1 MRAMRIRTIIAVILA
16 VTICFGATTMWTADT
31 TGRDGDTDANI
42 IDSNGSP
49 TGTTTGAAP
58 KKGGNKFAKIFKAP
72 FKAISKLF
80 GGSRDQN
87 RLQRLKESDVAK
99 FESAPMMRVSD
110 NVTLETRTPSAKG
123 SAKQH
128 LMNGRALLGTGRINE
143 AIAELSLAASMD
155 ARLSAEANSLLGLA
169 YDQKGMR
176 ERAREAYERSMQES
190 PDDAQTLNNLGFSLY
205 QNGNYRA
212 AVDRLK
218 RAARLAPTDQR
229 ILNNLA
235 LAQCRLGK
243 YEDAYKNFARAGG
256 ELTGRLNTAAM
267 LERLGRDEEAIRYY
281 EAARRLQPNSAFTL
295 RRLVDLYGR
304 LGRTLEAE
312 DARRAL
318 STLSGQMAVAK
329 S

>member
-1 MRAMRIRTIIAVILA
+1 MEA
-16 VTICFGATTMWTADT
+16 
-31 TGRDGDTDANI
+31 
-42 IDSNGSP
+42 
-49 TGTTTGAAP
+49 
-58 KKGGNKFAKIFKAP
+58 
-72 FKAISKLF
+72 
-80 GGSRDQN
+80 
-87 RLQRLKESDVAK
+87 
-99 FESAPMMRVSD
+99 SAPRAS
-110 NVTLETRTPSAKG
+110 G
-123 SAKQH
+123 SAKEH
-128 LMNGRALLGTGRINE
+128 LMNGRALLSAGRINE
-143 AIAELSLAASMD
+143 AIGELSLAASMD
-155 ARLSAEANSLLGLA
+155 HRLSGEANGLLGLA

-176 ERAREAYERSMQES
+176 ERAREAYERSMHEA
-190 PDDAQTLNNLGFSLY
+190 PEDAQNLNNLGFSLY

-218 RAARLAPTDQR
+218 RASRLAPTDQR

-281 EAARRLQPNSAFTL
+281 EAARRLQPNSEFTL

-304 LGRTLEAE
+304 MGRTVEAE

-318 STLSGQMAVAK
+318 STLGGQMAVAK
-329 S
+329 N